1 MEGSEQVLDIIESL
15 QSDDFRDY
23 NLILT
28 TRRIVLIRTRSLRFP
43 ELGLVKGGWWGWA
56 PDSSTLDHLL
66 QNDENNY
73 AINYAEIDA
82 IKLHKGVLRSKLVV
96 ESRGSQK
103 IFFFDK
109 NFEKIY
115 TMLLQ
120 TPALEGKVSISK

>member
-1 MEGSEQVLDIIESL
+1 
-15 QSDDFRDY
+15 
-23 NLILT
+23 
-28 TRRIVLIRTRSLRFP
+28 
-43 ELGLVKGGWWGWA
+43 
-56 PDSSTLDHLL
+56 L